1 MVVVVC
7 QAGWPDMVAKEVS
20 ESVQNFVS
28 HVQIAQGVHA
38 SHASLGLTPVSNED
52 SYVCVW
58 WLGRAHQGHDG
69 AAAAAGPGPGA
80 GHRRERP
87 L

>member
-1 MVVVVC
+1 MVVVLC

-38 SHASLGLTPVSNED
+38 SHASPSLTPASSED
-52 SYVCVW
+52 SYVFVVV
-58 WLGRAHQGHDG
+58 GQGTPRA
-69 AAAAAGPGPGA
+69 
-80 GHRRERP
+80 
-87 L
+87 